1 MANFYLGQLVATAGV
16 AEAMRENP
24 DFDAFVQASLRRY
37 LECDGGELPESD
49 KKQNDSAVKNG
60 NDRILAA
67 YKKQDGKAW
76 KIWIIT
82 EWDHSATTILF
93 PDEY

>member
-1 MANFYLGQLVATAGV
+1 MAKFELGQLVATAGV

-24 DFDAFVQASLRRY
+24 DFNAFVWDSMRRY
-37 LECDGGELPESD
+37 LECDWGDLEASD
-49 KKQNDSAVKNG
+49 KKQNDDAVKNG
-60 NDRILAA
+60 DDRILAA
-67 YKKQDGKAW
+67 YKKQDGKNW

-82 EWDHSATTILF
+82 EWDRSVTTVLF

>member
-24 DFDAFVQASLRRY
+24 DLAAFVQTSLRRY
-37 LECDGGELPESD
+37 LECDWGELPESD